1 MTKRVVALA
10 AMLLV
15 SGVAVAAH
23 HSISGAYDTNRSVT
37 VEATVT
43 RFRFINPHPF
53 LDVEVKDPSGATQ
66 VWQLELDNRGEL
78 AGIGVTAETFKA
90 GDRVA
95 VSGSASR
102 INQRSLYVRKLV
114 RPADGFE
121 YEQVGS
127 SPRIRQR

>member
-53 LDVEVKDPSGATQ
+53 LDAEVKDPSGATQ

>member
-10 AMLLV
+10 AMLLA